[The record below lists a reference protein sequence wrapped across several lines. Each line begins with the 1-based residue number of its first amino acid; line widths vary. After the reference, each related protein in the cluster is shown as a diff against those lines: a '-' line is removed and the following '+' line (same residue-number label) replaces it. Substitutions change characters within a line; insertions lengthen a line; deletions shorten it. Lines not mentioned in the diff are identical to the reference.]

1 MILYIKTMKK
11 IYITIITIFLLNTL
25 AFAKPADPRELFEEK
40 NLKDGKFAELEFFIP
55 YERVREKPAL
65 ITHSWVD
72 GTARET
78 SRGFFSVS
86 GTVYSKTY
94 VGTKKIRNPKKE
106 YEKLEI
112 LGTVQYKNR
121 TYLLT
126 SIECV
131 YQNEIVG
138 TVGILL
144 KREDFENFNKYVA
157 HASSYSETNG
167 FVGKVVRGNI
177 AEIKT
182 LKDGKEII
190 QYTYLISR
198 Y

>member
-1 MILYIKTMKK
+1 MKK
-11 IYITIITIFLLNTL
+11 YYIIGIVMFLNVL
-25 AFAKPADPRELFEEK
+25 AFARPADPRELFSDK

-65 ITHSWVD
+65 ITRSWID

-78 SRGFFSVS
+78 TPGSFSVS
-86 GTVYSKTY
+86 GTVYSRTY
-94 VGTKKIRNPKKE
+94 MGTKKIKNPKKE
-106 YEKLEI
+106 YERLEV

-131 YQNEIVG
+131 YKNEIVG

-157 HASSYSETNG
+157 HASSFSETNG

-177 AEIKT
+177 VEIKK
-182 LKDGKEII
+182 LNENGEEIT
-190 QYTYLISR
+190 QYSYLISR